1 MKARLPKGM
10 GGGPQNMQS
19 MIKQAQKMQEEMERT
34 QEELNEKEYTTSAG
48 GGMVECTINGKKE
61 IVSLNIKKEAVDPED
76 VEILQDMIIG
86 AVNEATAKWK
96 KSTPPRWK
104 RSQTVFPCQVFFNR

>member
-1 MKARLPKGM
+1 MKARLPKGV
-10 GGGPQNMQS
+10 GGGPQNMQA
-19 MIKQAQKMQEEMERT
+19 MIKQAQKMQEDMERT

-61 IVSLNIKKEAVDPED
+61 IVSLNIKPEAVDPED

-86 AVNEATAKWK
+86 AVNEAIRRDGKDYQ
-96 KSTPPRWK
+96 
-104 RSQTVFPCQVFFNR
+104 RSFPAGYLLINEI

>member
-19 MIKQAQKMQEEMERT
+19 MIKQAQKMQEEMEKT
-34 QEELNEKEYTTSAG
+34 QEELNEREYTTSAG

-61 IVSLNIKKEAVDPED
+61 LTALTIKPDVVDPED
-76 VEILQDMIIG
+76 VEMLQDLVIS
-86 AVNEATAKWK
+86 AVNEALRQAEEAMSSSMNALTGGLNI
-96 KSTPPRWK
+96 PGLGL
-104 RSQTVFPCQVFFNR
+104 

>member
-10 GGGPQNMQS
+10 AGGPQNMQS
-19 MIKQAQKMQEEMERT
+19 MIKQAQKMQEEMEKT
-34 QEELNEKEYTTSAG
+34 QEELNEREYTTSAG

-86 AVNEATAKWK
+86 AVNEAIRKVEEIHATEMEKITGGL
-96 KSTPPRWK
+96 SLPGL
-104 RSQTVFPCQVFFNR
+104 F

>member
-1 MKARLPKGM
+1 MKARLPQGY
-10 GGGPQNMQS
+10 GAPQKMNA
-19 MIKQAQKMQEEMERT
+19 MIKQAQKMQEEMEKT

-61 IVSLNIKKEAVDPED
+61 IVSLTIKPEAVDPED

-86 AVNEATAKWK
+86 AVNEAIRKVEEVHSSEMEKITNGL
-96 KSTPPRWK
+96 SLPGL
-104 RSQTVFPCQVFFNR
+104 F

>member
-10 GGGPQNMQS
+10 GGGLQNMQS

-86 AVNEATAKWK
+86 AVNEAIRKVEEIHTTEMEKITNGL
-96 KSTPPRWK
+96 SLPGI
-104 RSQTVFPCQVFFNR
+104 F

>member
-19 MIKQAQKMQEEMERT
+19 MIKQAQKMQEEMEKT
-34 QEELNEKEYTTSAG
+34 QEELNEREYTTSAG

-76 VEILQDMIIG
+76 VEILQDMISG
-86 AVNEATAKWK
+86 AVNEAIRKVEEIHATEMEKITGGL
-96 KSTPPRWK
+96 SLPGL
-104 RSQTVFPCQVFFNR
+104 F